1 MADTVA
7 LPCNPAITSL
17 GSKVAKAVYVTSME
31 AASGKSMIS
40 LGLMEAFSRHSS
52 RVGYFRPV
60 VASRQD
66 ADNTIELIRRRY
78 DLAQSYEQSYGITT
92 ARTRGVGSLRDA
104 DGLISEIMG
113 KFDSLAAQCDV
124 VLVEGTDYTGA
135 SAAFEFELN
144 VTMALN
150 LAAPV
155 LMVPQRPSP
164 PARPGPRGV
173 ERRPAVP
180 CATTR

>member
-1 MADTVA
+1 
-7 LPCNPAITSL
+7 
-17 GSKVAKAVYVTSME
+17 
-31 AASGKSMIS
+31 MIS

-104 DGLISEIMG
+104 DGLISEIMSSSTAWPRNATSCWS
-113 KFDSLAAQCDV
+113 K
-124 VLVEGTDYTGA
+124 
-135 SAAFEFELN
+135 
-144 VTMALN
+144 
-150 LAAPV
+150 APTT
-155 LMVPQRPSP
+155 PAPAPPSSSNS
-164 PARPGPRGV
+164 
-173 ERRPAVP
+173 
-180 CATTR
+180 T